1 MSDKDLGQLMVA
13 SKDAVFVEGS
23 GKTILRIDAA
33 NPSKQDEKTL
43 PEGPSALTL
52 RGPTLYGSAQPELA
66 DVLIGVDQV
75 TLAEQSRVTLPF
87 IVGFQRFIFV
97 D

>member
-1 MSDKDLGQLMVA
+1 MSDKYLGALMVA

-23 GKTILRIDAA
+23 GKAILRIDAT
-33 NPSKQDEKTL
+33 NPAKQDEKTL

-66 DVLIGVDQV
+66 DVIIGVDQV
-75 TLAEQSRVTLPF
+75 TLAEQSRVELPF
-87 IVGFQRFIFV
+87 IVGFQQFVFV